1 MNQEASKAGAETHD
15 HREISEEQSDSS
27 RVEKQKI
34 YKHADPR
41 ILRFLAD
48 SEGHLRGYN

>member
-1 MNQEASKAGAETHD
+1 MNQELNKAGDETHD
-15 HREISEEQSDSS
+15 HREMSGEQSNISW
-27 RVEKQKI
+27 VEKQT
-34 YKHADPR
+34 YKHMDPR